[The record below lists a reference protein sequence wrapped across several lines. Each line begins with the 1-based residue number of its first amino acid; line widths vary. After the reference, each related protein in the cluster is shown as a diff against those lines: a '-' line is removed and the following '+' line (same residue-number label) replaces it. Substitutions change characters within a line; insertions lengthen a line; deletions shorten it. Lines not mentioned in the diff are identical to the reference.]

1 MRISEAYL
9 NRAEAYA
16 QMNGNETKA
25 IADLNTLRRY
35 RITDYQDITN
45 VADLLQEIRQE
56 RRRELCFDEH
66 RWFDLRRYGMPSITH
81 QYKAAKD
88 DKWLTFTLKEKDP
101 LYTLPFSNLVMMNN
115 NSLKQNASRNES
127 PRKGVENE

>member
-88 DKWLTFTLKEKDP
+88 DKWLTFT
-101 LYTLPFSNLVMMNN
+101 
-115 NSLKQNASRNES
+115 
-127 PRKGVENE
+127 